1 MADKSKG
8 KADQRSLRRSFFSM
22 QQIRRG
28 RDGKWHFY
36 GQEDGEEVR
45 LVVHKYWLFLV
56 RPALPFVLSLLVLA
70 GVLWIHAIFP
80 SSLGALWWFVDG
92 VILLFVLIL
101 GGYFIYKD
109 GFVWWNDCYIITNKR
124 VVKYE
129 GFLNPKRQVVPLEK
143 IQQIG
148 IEFKE
153 PWGYILR
160 YGLIHMYLA
169 GSDFYIQDIAD
180 PRKIRDAIEGVTKEF
195 KASKPK
201 EAPVARPKDPVIAGA
216 LEKLAKPKDVP
227 KLENEDEERYG
238 PPRDSAARLRPRR
251 TFGWIL
257 NIPCEV
263 RYTSGE
269 QTVKYVQRSR
279 WVLLARE
286 ALPILLFVLVL
297 VVTFIV
303 PNTGTLS
310 GGLWRVWQYLLY
322 FAVPGL
328 FLWAAIIW
336 INYVDDVYI
345 LTSKRIIDIER
356 SYVIFSQKRIEI
368 EYKNIKDIKVKVP
381 GLLGI
386 ILNIGTV
393 SVETPGTNPDI
404 IFDYVHDPFKLQD
417 KINEIKD
424 FGEKAKK
431 IKDENEQKQNLD
443 KWFSMVLADV
453 QSTVETRGVPDLR
466 GKDLS
471 AAIAIAQEYELDV
484 TINPDVMETT
494 EVPPGCVFVQN
505 PPRGT
510 IMHKGSTI
518 EVMLGKKPVLP

>member
-8 KADQRSLRRSFFSM
+8 KADQQPRKQSFLGM
-22 QQIRRG
+22 RIRRG

-36 GQEDGEEVR
+36 GQQDDEDVR
-45 LVVHKYWLFLV
+45 LIVRKYWLFLV
-56 RPALPFVLSLLVLA
+56 RPALPFLLSLLVLA
-70 GVLWIHAIFP
+70 GVLWIHALFP

-92 VILLFVLIL
+92 VVFLFVLVL
-101 GGYFIYKD
+101 GAYFVYQD

-124 VVKYE
+124 VIKYE
-129 GFLNPKRQVVPLEK
+129 GFLQPRSTDVSLEK

-153 PWGYILR
+153 PWGYILK
-160 YGLIHMYLA
+160 YGLIHLYLA
-169 GSDFYIQDIAD
+169 GSDFLIEDVAD
-180 PRKIRDAIEGVTKEF
+180 PRRIRDAIEGITKKLKE
-195 KASKPK
+195 SKPK
-201 EAPVARPKDPVIAGA
+201 EAPVPRPKDPVLAAA
-216 LEKLAKPKDVP
+216 LGKLAEQKDLP
-227 KLENEDEERYG
+227 KLDNEDEKLYG

-279 WVLLARE
+279 WVLLWRE
-286 ALPILLFVLVL
+286 ALPILLSLVVLM
-297 VVTFIV
+297 VTFIM
-303 PNTGTLS
+303 PNTGVLS
-310 GGLWRVWQYLLY
+310 GGLWRVWGYLLY
-322 FAVPGL
+322 VAVP
-328 FLWAAIIW
+328 FLLIWAAIIW

-356 SYVIFSQKRIEI
+356 SYVIFSQKRIEV
-368 EYKNIKDIKVKVP
+368 EYKSIKETKVEVP

-386 ILNIGTV
+386 LLNIGTV
-393 SVETPGTNPDI
+393 KVETPGTNPDI
-404 IFDYVHDPFKLQD
+404 IFEYVPNPFELKD
-417 KINEIKD
+417 KINEIKE
-424 FGEKAKK
+424 FGEKFKK
-431 IKDENEQKQNLD
+431 VKDENEQKKNLD
-443 KWFSMVLADV
+443 KWFSTILADV
-453 QSTVETRGVPDLR
+453 ASRGVPDLR
-466 GKDLS
+466 GKDLPT
-471 AAIAIAQEYELDV
+471 AIAIAQEYELEV

-510 IMHKGSTI
+510 VMHKGSTI
-518 EVMLGKKPVLP
+518 EVMLSKKPALP